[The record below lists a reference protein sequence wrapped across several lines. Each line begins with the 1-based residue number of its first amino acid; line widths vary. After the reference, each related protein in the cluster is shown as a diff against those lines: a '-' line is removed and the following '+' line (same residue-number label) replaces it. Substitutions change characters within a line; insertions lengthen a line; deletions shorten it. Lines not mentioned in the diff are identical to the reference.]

1 MMTNFPI
8 TEALLSGRAAPDAV
22 DELAWLLE
30 GGPANR
36 TQYMGAAA
44 KRAAARLVQT
54 WPVVT
59 ATVLRM
65 TDAYYPLGC
74 GSRFD

>member
-1 MMTNFPI
+1 VRFAV

-36 TQYMGAAA
+36 TQYMAPAA

-59 ATVLRM
+59 ATPVLRM
-65 TDAYYPLGC
+65 TDAYYPLDC